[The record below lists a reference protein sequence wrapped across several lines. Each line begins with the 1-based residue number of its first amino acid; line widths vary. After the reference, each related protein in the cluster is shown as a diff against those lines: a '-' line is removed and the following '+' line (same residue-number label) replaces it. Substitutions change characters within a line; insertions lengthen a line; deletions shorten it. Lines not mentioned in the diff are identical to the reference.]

1 MRTPGQKEGGTKA
14 RGLVGSKKG
23 SQQPDENGRNGR
35 QTGKLK
41 A

>member
-23 SQQPDENGRNGR
+23 SQQPEREWKKRKTDR
-35 QTGKLK
+35 
-41 A
+41 